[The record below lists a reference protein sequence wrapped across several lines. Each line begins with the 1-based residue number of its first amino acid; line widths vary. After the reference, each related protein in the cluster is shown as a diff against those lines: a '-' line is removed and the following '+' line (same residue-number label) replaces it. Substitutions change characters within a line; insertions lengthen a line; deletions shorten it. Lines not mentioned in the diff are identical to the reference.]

1 MRRSSF
7 ALHSL
12 FTFTCSALLA
22 GYGASADA
30 LVISQVYGG
39 GGNSG
44 ASYANDFIELF
55 NDSAAAF
62 DLDGLSVQYA
72 SATGASWQATVL
84 SGLLAPYGYYL
95 IAEDTGTAGDGAP
108 LPAPDASDDINLS
121 AANGKVA
128 LVNGSDP
135 LTTACP
141 GASVLDLIGYG
152 TANCFEGTAATG
164 GLSSTVA
171 ALRLTGGFTDSN
183 DNFSDFALLA
193 PSPRNS
199 ASPQN
204 LPADNDQEDADA
216 EPLPEPP
223 VALLALT
230 ALIALLWQRRKS

>member
-1 MRRSSF
+1 M
-7 ALHSL
+7 
-12 FTFTCSALLA
+12 A

-44 ASYANDFIELF
+44 ASYTNDFIELF

-72 SATGASWQATVL
+72 SAAGASWQATVL

-95 IAEDTGTAGDGAP
+95 IAEDTGSAGDGAL
-108 LPAPDASDDINLS
+108 LPTPDVTGDINLS

-128 LVNGSDP
+128 LSDGTDP
-135 LTTACP
+135 FTTDCP
-141 GASVLDLIGYG
+141 GASVLDLVGYG

-171 ALRLTGGFTDSN
+171 ALRLAGGLTDSN
-183 DNFSDFALLA
+183 DNVSDFALLT

-204 LPADNDQEDADA
+204 LPADNDLEDTDA

-223 VALLALT
+223 AGLLALT
-230 ALIALLWQRRKS
+230 ALIVLLWQRRGE